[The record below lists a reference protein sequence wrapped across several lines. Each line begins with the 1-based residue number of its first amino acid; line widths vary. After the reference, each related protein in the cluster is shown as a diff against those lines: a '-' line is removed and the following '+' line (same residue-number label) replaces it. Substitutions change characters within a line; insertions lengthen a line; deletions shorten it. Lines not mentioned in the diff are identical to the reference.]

1 VVLNPAIKQLN
12 STLMIN
18 LKNWEDP
25 TNSIRNEIVFADRNH
40 NYGAYDIRTNYSGG
54 LLKSFVATITMITC
68 IFGAPYIYS
77 LFRPVEIETPYRILE
92 YDFTHVKQE
101 EEKKIT
107 EPEKTKPKEEV
118 KKQNNNETQFTNHLV
133 KDSLVNDSSLTQEQ
147 LANLNVSTKKDTTF
161 TGDSNTL
168 PEKKDT
174 ISDSGNGFITFADSM
189 PEFPG
194 GTKALLKFLSTNI
207 KYPENARY
215 SNIEGTVYINFIID
229 KTGRVSMP
237 EIVKGIGGGCDEE
250 ALRVIRKM
258 PVWSPGL
265 QNNHP
270 VNVRFM
276 LPVKFRI
283 L

>member
-1 VVLNPAIKQLN
+1 
-12 STLMIN
+12 MIY

-40 NYGAYDIRTNYSGG
+40 DYGAYVIRTNYSGG
-54 LLKSFVATITMITC
+54 LLKSFVAAITIITC

-77 LFRPVEIETPYRILE
+77 LFRPVEMEIPYRILE
-92 YDFTHVKQE
+92 YDFTNVKQE

-107 EPEKTKPKEEV
+107 ETEKSKQAVE
-118 KKQNNNETQFTNHLV
+118 KQNRSETQFTNKLV
-133 KDSLVNDSSLTQEQ
+133 KDSVVNDSSLTQQQ
-147 LANLNVSTKKDTTF
+147 LANLNFGTKNDTALI
-161 TGDSNTL
+161 SNNNTL
-168 PEKKDT
+168 PETKDT
-174 ISDSGNGFITFADSM
+174 TSTNGNGYVTFADSM

-194 GTKALLKFLSTNI
+194 GTRALLKFLSTNI

-215 SNIEGTVYINFIID
+215 SNIQGTVYINFIID
-229 KTGRVSMP
+229 KNGRVSMP

-250 ALRVIRKM
+250 ALRVIRNM
-258 PVWSPGL
+258 PQWSPGL

-276 LPVKFRI
+276 LPVRFSI